1 MQRSLLTALA
11 MVAVLGIAGGVLMLS
26 RSGSHVYTDDLSDPV
41 RVADSY
47 IHALLRKDLVR
58 IAYYWTGDLEA
69 YENSF
74 FGRFTPSVLRA
85 ARREALPLENYRWR
99 LGPARVEGGVALV
112 RVELEIIDTTAIA
125 ARFEELW
132 GLRPDKD
139 GRMPDGPPDPDLT
152 EEEAW
157 RLARN
162 DPSVGWDRF
171 EHDLRL
177 NRTEKGWLIDMEADD
192 RLVTIL
198 YRGYDPDADPDR

>member
-11 MVAVLGIAGGVLMLS
+11 MVAVLGMAGGVLMLS

-41 RVADSY
+41 EVADSY
-47 IHALLRKDLVR
+47 VKASILNDLERAVF
-58 IAYYWTGDLEA
+58 YWTGDREA
-69 YENSF
+69 YRKSG
-74 FGRFTPSVLRA
+74 FGRVFPSLPA
-85 ARREALPLENYRWR
+85 IARRNGLPLEDYRWR

-139 GRMPDGPPDPDLT
+139 GRMPDGPPDPNLT

-171 EHDLRL
+171 EHDLKL
-177 NRTEKGWLIDMEADD
+177 NRTEKGWTVDSENAKRLDD
-192 RLVTIL
+192 IIW
-198 YRGYDPDADPDR
+198 YGYERPD